1 MGVAPSTMVEMS
13 FFSPAPRR
21 AWAEAKGEFWI
32 NLIMNKWSIL
42 HYLVYIFEIFITLI
56 FRHLTLETWTNVQV
70 DIWLVIGLYANIDVR
85 KNKRG
90 HESILHFNGCTKIVD
105 VSNLILYCVMSQN
118 GQTYFINLAENAA
131 RFWKCAWHFGML
143 HIRGLKIC
151 LLKTIRRQQI
161 LHAKSEFTG
170 EEPCL
175 SCV

>member
-1 MGVAPSTMVEMS
+1 M
-13 FFSPAPRR
+13 
-21 AWAEAKGEFWI
+21 K
-32 NLIMNKWSIL
+32 
-42 HYLVYIFEIFITLI
+42 Y
-56 FRHLTLETWTNVQV
+56 LTLSGLHFWDFHHSDFSSFNFRNLTKRF
-70 DIWLVIGLYANIDVR
+70 DIWLVIALYANIDVR

-161 LHAKSEFTG
+161 LHAKHRWRT
-170 EEPCL
+170 L
-175 SCV
+175 SFMRLGSCCSHRFWFM